1 MKKEKHLFVEDDIL
15 ARQQIEEMRK
25 KEEQR
30 LNKKRIKME
39 N

>member
-1 MKKEKHLFVEDDIL
+1 MKKKKHLFVECDIL

-30 LNKKRIKME
+30 LNKKRLKME